1 MVCLRGI
8 EQCKTEFTG
17 KLRSPVGDDPLER
30 FRAVLLTISGAYR
43 DLNPENPLYGLYRFK
58 EGFGAQLVEYVGEFD
73 LPLSP
78 LYRLWN
84 PALSIYN
91 KVTRKNNR

>member
-1 MVCLRGI
+1 MIRWAKGLGCTTYDFRG
-8 EQCKTEFTG
+8 
-17 KLRSPVGDDPLER
+17 V
-30 FRAVLLTISGAYR
+30 SG

-91 KVTRKNNR
+91 KVTRKIIVRMKF